1 MNIMLDEGAFVP
13 TRAHYTDAGLD
24 LKTPRAAYLF
34 PHSSVTIDT
43 GVHFEIPEG
52 YWGKIESKSGLNINH
67 SVVSL
72 GGTIDSGYTG
82 SVKVKLYNLSSEPY
96 EFKRGDKI
104 AQLVITPCV
113 LDDCKEVDAFAE
125 TERGDNGFG
134 STGR

>member
-24 LKTPRAAYLF
+24 LKTPRGVYLF

-43 GVHFEIPEG
+43 GVHFEIPKG

-82 SVKVKLYNLSSEPY
+82 SVKVKLYNLSNEPY

-113 LDDCKEVDAFAE
+113 LEDCMEVDAFAE
-125 TERGDNGFG
+125 TERGDKGFG